1 MNILRKT
8 MNLFLS
14 LRTAIWLI
22 LSMLCLL
29 FYGAIAMPLQQE
41 FETLHKIP
49 LFQWMIEQPARITWW
64 LWFVLGVLALL
75 TANTLLCSIE
85 SVFRKRESRQ
95 WLLIISPQ
103 VMHIGFLFI
112 LLAHL
117 FSSYGGFKGT
127 AFAYRG
133 TVFQLPNGFE
143 VKFDDVRADISPDGY
158 IKDWSADISYFKDG
172 NYQFS
177 DIIRPN
183 DPSLREGLG
192 IYIKEVRIAP
202 FPVAL
207 IEVSREPGALWALI
221 GGILFTLGM
230 TTLLLLKI
238 RREDNKEVRSKK
250 QEARSKK

>member
-1 MNILRKT
+1 MNILKKT
-8 MNLFLS
+8 IDFFLS
-14 LRTAIWLI
+14 LRTAILLI
-22 LSMLCLL
+22 LTMLCLL
-29 FYGAIAMPLQQE
+29 FYGAVALPLQKE
-41 FETLHKIP
+41 FQALHEIP
-49 LFQWMIEQPARITWW
+49 LFQWMLEHPAGITWW
-64 LWFVLGVLALL
+64 LWALIAVLSLL

-103 VMHIGFLFI
+103 VIHIGFLFI

-127 AFAYRG
+127 AFAYRD
-133 TVFQLPNGFE
+133 TVFQLPNGLE
-143 VKFDDVRADISPDGY
+143 VKFDDVKADIAPEGY

-172 NYQFS
+172 DYQSS
-177 DIIRPN
+177 DVIRPN
-183 DPSLREGLG
+183 DPSLKEGLG

-221 GGILFTLGM
+221 GGTLFLLGM
-230 TTLLLLKI
+230 STLLVLKI
-238 RREDNKEVRSKK
+238 RREDYHS
-250 QEARSKK
+250 